1 MALRF
6 IEGLPPPTA
15 ALLAS
20 HQLLSGR
27 NIYRHTFPSSQRAV
41 VLKVICRTIELI
53 VKQEV
58 DYIIRS
64 GVPYSLVAYFNR
76 VKFSISSLI

>member
-20 HQLLSGR
+20 HQLLSGL
-27 NIYRHTFPSSQRAV
+27 NIY
-41 VLKVICRTIELI
+41 
-53 VKQEV
+53 
-58 DYIIRS
+58 
-64 GVPYSLVAYFNR
+64 
-76 VKFSISSLI
+76 